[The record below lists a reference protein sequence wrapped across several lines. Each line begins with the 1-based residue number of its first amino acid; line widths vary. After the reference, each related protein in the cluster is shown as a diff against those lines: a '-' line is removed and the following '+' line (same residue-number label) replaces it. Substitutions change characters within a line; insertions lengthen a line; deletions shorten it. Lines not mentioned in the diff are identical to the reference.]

1 VSDEFYCNLI
11 PEEMNW
17 KRLLHIYFEIFG
29 VHILEIYE
37 DRKLAEAKSI
47 MITDF
52 ASNGFF
58 WAQFE
63 NEAVIS

>member
-1 VSDEFYCNLI
+1 
-11 PEEMNW
+11 MNW
-17 KRLLHIYFEIFG
+17 KRLLPIYYEIFG

-47 MITDF
+47 IITDF

-63 NEAVIS
+63 HEAVTLYAF